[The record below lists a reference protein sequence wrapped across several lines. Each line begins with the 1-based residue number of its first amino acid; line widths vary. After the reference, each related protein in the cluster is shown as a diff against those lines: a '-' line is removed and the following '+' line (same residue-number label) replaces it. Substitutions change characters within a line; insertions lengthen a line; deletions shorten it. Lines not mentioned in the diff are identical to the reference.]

1 LRDWV
6 EYCNYPS
13 GSSLSDERIRNGA
26 PDPFGVKYWGVG
38 NENWGCGGT
47 MTSEEYCQKYRQYA
61 TYIKSFGGTTPF
73 LIACGPNGNNL
84 DWTKKFFEAMGTRR
98 NPNGYSMHFYSNGK
112 SPATKF
118 TVEHMQEQLSSFA
131 RVETAVKQQRELMDT
146 YDKQRKVGL
155 MVDEWGVWDRMIPDE
170 EKKYGK
176 LWQQIPMRAAVA
188 AALGLNV
195 FHRQAEKLVMCNIAQ
210 ITNVLHSLLLTEDE
224 KCIRTSTYYTF
235 DMMKQHRSKTAVRV
249 EAGDDTPLGLSVS
262 ASRKGQDLVVT
273 LVNPKH
279 DKSVK
284 VNCELAG
291 VKAESARAQVLHHA
305 DFNACNTFDRP
316 NEIVPKN
323 QVVGVQGSKIMT
335 ELPPLSIVTAI
346 VRVA

>member
-1 LRDWV
+1 V
-6 EYCNYPS
+6 
-13 GSSLSDERIRNGA
+13 
-26 PDPFGVKYWGVG
+26 
-38 NENWGCGGT
+38 
-47 MTSEEYCQKYRQYA
+47 
-61 TYIKSFGGTTPF
+61 
-73 LIACGPNGNNL
+73 
-84 DWTKKFFEAMGTRR
+84 
-98 NPNGYSMHFYSNGK
+98 
-112 SPATKF
+112 
-118 TVEHMQEQLSSFA
+118 
-131 RVETAVKQQRELMDT
+131 RVET
-146 YDKQRKVGL
+146 
-155 MVDEWGVWDRMIPDE
+155 
-170 EKKYGK
+170 
-176 LWQQIPMRAAVA
+176 
-188 AALGLNV
+188 
-195 FHRQAEKLVMCNIAQ
+195 
-210 ITNVLHSLLLTEDE
+210 
-224 KCIRTSTYYTF
+224 
-235 DMMKQHRSKTAVRV
+235 
-249 EAGDDTPLGLSVS
+249 GDDTPLGLSVS